1 MKWLCCQFKRIQT
14 LVEAVCSKEF
24 LDNFDQKNQM
34 ALEFL
39 NCTANIFYLYYSAFL
54 VGIFSL
60 EQMALEFYK
69 KCLIVSKNYFR
80 TIPWKGQA
88 WSRFC
93 KMISSLKATCH
104 PGSPL
109 PVWLWHP
116 GSIPNTNKSSVDHCK
131 KSTKKLLL
139 QVEFV
144 KLLLK
149 KKSHK
154 PISFPDFL
162 RASWRLP
169 NLHILLLSLHEV
181 PRKPPRSQ

>member
-1 MKWLCCQFKRIQT
+1 MMNKPSVIVSNLY
-14 LVEAVCSKEF
+14 
-24 LDNFDQKNQM
+24 
-34 ALEFL
+34 FL
-39 NCTANIFYLYYSAFL
+39 NNYGKSVQFYVNFLSHFGFKGRKFSWIGSVKILICNIF
-54 VGIFSL
+54 
-60 EQMALEFYK
+60 E
-69 KCLIVSKNYFR
+69 NYFR

-116 GSIPNTNKSSVDHCK
+116 GSIPNSNKSSVDHCK

-139 QVEFV
+139 QVESETLGRIRWSP
-144 KLLLK
+144 KRN
-149 KKSHK
+149 HE
-154 PISFPDFL
+154 PIFFPGFL

-169 NLHILLLSLHEV
+169 NLHTV
-181 PRKPPRSQ
+181 FP